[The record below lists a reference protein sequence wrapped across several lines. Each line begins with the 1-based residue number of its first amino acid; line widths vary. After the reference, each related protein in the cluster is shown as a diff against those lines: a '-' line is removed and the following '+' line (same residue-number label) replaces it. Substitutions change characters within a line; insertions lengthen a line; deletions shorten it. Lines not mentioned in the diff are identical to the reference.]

1 MPKIIVAIDG
11 YSSCGK
17 STTAKQVAKQLN
29 YPYIDTGA
37 MYRAVTLYFLQNHVS
52 LTNPKEVEAALSN
65 IQISFRRHAELGR
78 NDTYLNGANVED
90 EIRKMYVSEKVSDVS
105 AIAEV
110 RHALVA
116 QQQRMGKTKGIVM
129 DGRDIGTVVFPH
141 AELKIFM
148 TADPLIRAQRRQIEL
163 MEKGELV
170 GLAEIAE
177 NLKMRDH
184 IDTHRAESPL
194 RQADDAV
201 YIDNSMMTL
210 DEQVELVV
218 RLADEQIGLSLRRR
232 NASKA

>member
-17 STTAKQVAKQLN
+17 STTAKLVAKQLN

-37 MYRAVTLYFLQNHVS
+37 MYRAVTLYFIQNHIS
-52 LTNPKEVEAALSN
+52 LTNPKEVENALSKVH
-65 IQISFRRHAELGR
+65 ISFRRHPELGR
-78 NDTYLNGANVED
+78 NDTYLNGLNVED
-90 EIRKMYVSEKVSDVS
+90 EIRKMYVSERVSEVS

-129 DGRDIGTVVFPH
+129 DGRDIGTVVFPQ

-148 TADPLIRAQRRQIEL
+148 TADPMIRAHRRQLEL
-163 MEKGELV
+163 MEKGDIVDL
-170 GLAEIAE
+170 GEILE
-177 NLKMRDH
+177 NLKTRDY
-184 IDTHRAESPL
+184 IDTTRAESPL
-194 RQADDAV
+194 RQAEDAI
-201 YIDNSMMTL
+201 YIDNSFMTL
-210 DEQVELVV
+210 DEQVEVVV

-232 NASKA
+232 AADNS